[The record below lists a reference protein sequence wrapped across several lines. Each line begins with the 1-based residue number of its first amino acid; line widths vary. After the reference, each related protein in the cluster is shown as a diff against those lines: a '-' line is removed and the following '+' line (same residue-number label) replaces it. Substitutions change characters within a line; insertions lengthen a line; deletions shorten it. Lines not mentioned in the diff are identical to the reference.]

1 VEVKEKQ
8 RTRVVLYIAIGLFA
22 VALPLIVPS
31 PIVDLLTKIFI
42 FALLTMSLDFLVGYA
57 GLWSFCQAALF
68 GVAAYTTGIL
78 ITHYG
83 IRGFGLTAPASLLT
97 AMFVSA
103 IIGFIAL
110 RVSEIYFLLIT
121 LALGQLVYG
130 VVLRWK
136 AMTKGPMGL
145 VGLPYP
151 GLGFSWDSRIGMYY
165 FVLAFFIIC
174 ALLLYLITNSPFGVS
189 LQGIRQSEVR
199 MRILGYN
206 TWLYQYVAFVISG
219 LFAGVAG
226 VWYAHYNGLIT
237 PEDIDVSASGF
248 LWLVL
253 IVGGT
258 GTLWGAL
265 IGSAVILSLEYVIS
279 ILTPERWPLIVGAC
293 FIASVMFF
301 RGGIFPY
308 LVGIWVKAQKFH
320 AKS

>member
-1 VEVKEKQ
+1 MVGDNRQTV
-8 RTRVVLYIAIGLFA
+8 RVVLFVAIGLFS
-22 VALPLIVPS
+22 VALPLAVP
-31 PIVDLLTKIFI
+31 PPVVNLLTKILI
-42 FALLTMSLDFLVGYA
+42 FALLVMSLDFLVGYA

-78 ITHYG
+78 ITQYG
-83 IRGFGLTAPASLLT
+83 VRGFWLTAPTSLLI
-97 AMFVSA
+97 AMLLSA

-151 GLGFSWDSRIGMYY
+151 ELGLSWNSPIGMYY

-174 ALLLYLITNSPFGVS
+174 ALLLHLITNSPFGVS

-206 TWLYQYVAFVISG
+206 TWLYQYIAFIVSG
-219 LFAGVAG
+219 LFAGMAG
-226 VWYAHYNGLIT
+226 VLYAHYNGLIT
-237 PEDIDVSASGF
+237 PKDIDVGASGF

-265 IGSAVILSLEYVIS
+265 VGSAVILSLEYIIS
-279 ILTPERWPLIVGAC
+279 ILTPERWPLMVGAC
-293 FIASVMFF
+293 FIGSVMFF
-301 RGGIFPY
+301 RGGIFPH
-308 LVGIWVKAQKFH
+308 LVRFWTKVMKFH
-320 AKS
+320 VKS